1 MRTRPPAVPMST
13 DPPPGAPRA
22 PTPTE
27 PRREALVLAF
37 GALLIVALTAA
48 AALMLWRGRE
58 DSLAT
63 WRLYMQNFSATAAE
77 HATQTLKTADYAL
90 GSIVDHVQSKGVD
103 SEAALRELARSRA
116 LYDFIHERASELPLL
131 DVATIVALDGQVLS
145 FSRSFPPP
153 AINLADRDYHQAH
166 VVDPSLLLYVSVPV
180 KNRGT
185 GRWTFYLA
193 RKILSPSGQPIGLA
207 LAGIQSSYFEQFYRS
222 INLSE
227 SDTAILLLRGDGTLL
242 ARHPPRPEALG
253 MSYRNAPSMR
263 ALAEAAAQGGK
274 AATASTSAPRTSDP
288 SDTEP
293 RMVTAHVVDGFP
305 LAVSISTREKLMLS
319 QWRETAWLGGIA
331 LLVLDGAIAAATL
344 YIHWLLRRRRAELRQ
359 LDAAR
364 NAAEAAAALKSRFLG
379 NLSHEVRMPLQGM
392 LGMTRRLLESP
403 LQPGQR
409 QQAQII
415 ERSGR
420 LLLGVI
426 DEVLD
431 ISQPGAAGLALEP
444 TRVDLAR
451 LARDC
456 IALFEPQA
464 RLKGLALHLEVDAPA
479 QDTQVLADPLRLSQV
494 LNHLLSNAVKST
506 AAGSVT
512 LRIVQGTPGR
522 WTFSVRDTGVG
533 LTLQQRVQLIE
544 LQPGDEAVDAAH
556 AGGTELGLHAVR
568 RLVQLLGGTLDA
580 RGTPGQ
586 GAELWCELPLAVVE
600 KEAAAPEKTVPACPP
615 EAAVH

>member
-1 MRTRPPAVPMST
+1 MSPAAPTDALPAPTST
-13 DPPPGAPRA
+13 APRS
-22 PTPTE
+22 E
-27 PRREALVLAF
+27 RRVLLF
-37 GALLIVALTAA
+37 GALLILALSATAV
-48 AALMLWRGRE
+48 LMLWRGRE

-90 GSIVDHVQSKGVD
+90 GSIVDYVQSRGVD
-103 SEAALRELARSRA
+103 SEAALRELARSRTTF
-116 LYDFIHERASELPLL
+116 DFIRERSAELPLL
-131 DVATIVALDGQVLS
+131 DVATIVALNGEVLS

-166 VVDPSLLLYVSVPV
+166 LADPALLLYVSAPV

-193 RKILSPSGQPIGLA
+193 RKIRAPSGQTIGLA
-207 LAGIQSSYFEQFYRS
+207 LAGIQSSYFERFYRS

-227 SDTAILLLRGDGTLL
+227 ADTAILLLRSDGTLL

-253 MSYRNAPSMR
+253 MSYREAPSMR
-263 ALAEAAAQGGK
+263 ALAEAVAQGGK
-274 AATASTSAPRTSDP
+274 STLVATSAPRLSDP
-288 SDTEP
+288 NDTEP
-293 RMVTAHVVDGFP
+293 RIVASHVVDDFP
-305 LAVSISTREKLMLS
+305 LAITITTREKLMLGH
-319 QWRETAWLGGIA
+319 WHETAWLGGA
-331 LLVLDGAIAAATL
+331 VLLLLDLAIAAGTL

-364 NAAEAAAALKSRFLG
+364 AATEAAAAMRSRFLA
-379 NLSHEVRMPLQGM
+379 NLSHEVRLPLQGM
-392 LGMTRRLLESP
+392 LGLARRLLESP
-403 LQPGQR
+403 LQPAQR

-431 ISQPGAAGLALEP
+431 ISHASGGRLELEP
-444 TRVDLAR
+444 VSLDLAR
-451 LARDC
+451 LGRDC

-464 RLKGLALHLEVDAPA
+464 RLKGLVLHLELDADA
-479 QDTQVLADPLRLSQV
+479 CDTQVLGDPLRLSQV
-494 LNHLLSNAVKST
+494 LNHLLSNALKFT

-512 LRIVQGTPGR
+512 LCIVPSAAGR

-533 LTLQQRVQLIE
+533 LTPQQQAALFEPEPPV
-544 LQPGDEAVDAAH
+544 VDAGAERTER
-556 AGGTELGLHAVR
+556 AGLGLAAVQ
-568 RLVQLLGGTLDA
+568 RLVQLLGGRLEA

-586 GAELWCELPLAVVE
+586 GSEFWCELPLPPARVPGSADTP
-600 KEAAAPEKTVPACPP
+600 AAA
-615 EAAVH
+615 AAQA